1 MIGFRGV
8 DINNNE
14 TYALDVLS
22 EILGGGKSS
31 RLYRD
36 IKEQKGLAFSISA
49 SNGSYRDD
57 GIFTLVQTLHLQALI
72 NWKKLFLKKLQIY
85 KNTELQMKS

>member
-1 MIGFRGV
+1 MGV
-8 DINNNE
+8 DITNSE
-14 TYALDVLS
+14 TFALDVLA

-36 IKEQKGLAFSISA
+36 IKEQKGLAYSISA

-57 GIFTLVQTLHLQALI
+57 GIFYITSNFTPASQE
-72 NWKKLFLKKLQIY
+72 KLEKAIFEEVANIQKIASILR
-85 KNTELQMKS
+85 